1 MERLKYITSHS
12 TESSKYP
19 PATSTT
25 QLAKFIARLNL
36 LEKGK
41 DFQACSLTEGYMELI
56 SSHVTWVKDLSQT
69 NTIFSPISVCLG
81 LGTIASII
89 NSSLARYYQ
98 VIHRHFL
105 Q

>member
-25 QLAKFIARLNL
+25 QLVKFIARLNL

-69 NTIFSPISVCLG
+69 NLSVCLG
-81 LGTIASII
+81 LGTIASRI
-89 NSSLARYYQ
+89 NSSLARYYH
-98 VIHRHFL
+98 IHRHFL